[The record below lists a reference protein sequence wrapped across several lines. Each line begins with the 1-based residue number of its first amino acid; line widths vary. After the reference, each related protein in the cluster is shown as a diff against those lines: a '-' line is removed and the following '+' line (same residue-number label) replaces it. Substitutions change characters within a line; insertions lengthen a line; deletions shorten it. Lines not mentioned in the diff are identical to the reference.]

1 MAEQTSPRIP
11 YRYTFRRA
19 DGRQKQFD
27 VQLDYDSLAV
37 VPVPRDSYPDW
48 TQLSYCQCPNC
59 PLQPDAH
66 PRCPIAVNLVDV
78 AEFFGDALSYEPME
92 VTVEAAGRTYSKKTS
107 LQDAVSS
114 LIGIF
119 MVSSGCPVM
128 NKLRPMVDTHLP
140 FMTSAESTYR
150 VISMYLLAQYFR
162 QRQGLAP
169 DWSLDGLLG
178 VLAAAKQTNA
188 AFCQRFQAVDL
199 RDAILGSL
207 SVLNAQGEIASLS
220 IETDDLRRW
229 GRIFAEHYGEG
240 KP

>member
-1 MAEQTSPRIP
+1 MRCSRRRTAPSTGRSRRGATASSRRRRSRPPDRRRDMAEQTSPRIP

-27 VQLDYDSLAV
+27 VQLDYDNLAV

-59 PLQPDAH
+59 PLQQDAH

-119 MVSSGCPVM
+119 M
-128 NKLRPMVDTHLP
+128 
-140 FMTSAESTYR
+140 
-150 VISMYLLAQYFR
+150 
-162 QRQGLAP
+162 
-169 DWSLDGLLG
+169 
-178 VLAAAKQTNA
+178 
-188 AFCQRFQAVDL
+188 
-199 RDAILGSL
+199 
-207 SVLNAQGEIASLS
+207 
-220 IETDDLRRW
+220 
-229 GRIFAEHYGEG
+229 
-240 KP
+240 

>member
-1 MAEQTSPRIP
+1 MGESERVP

-19 DGRQKQFD
+19 DGRQRQFD
-27 VQLDYDSLAV
+27 VQLEHDSLAM
-37 VPVPRDSYPDW
+37 VPVPRSSYPEW
-48 TQLSYCQCPNC
+48 TRLSYRQCPNC
-59 PLQPDAH
+59 PLQEDAH
-66 PRCPIAVNLVDV
+66 PRCPIAANLVDV
-78 AEFFGDALSYEPME
+78 AEFFSDALSYEGVE
-92 VTVEAAGRTYSKKTS
+92 VTVEASGRTYAKKTS
-107 LQDAVSS
+107 LQEAVGS

-119 MVSSGCPVM
+119 MVTSGCPVM

-162 QRQGLAP
+162 QQQGLTP

-178 VLAAAKQTNA
+178 VLEAAKQTNA
-188 AFCQRFQAVDL
+188 AFCQRIQEVDL
-199 RDAILGSL
+199 RDAILGAL

-229 GRIFAEHYGEG
+229 ARIFAEHYGEPP
-240 KP
+240 K